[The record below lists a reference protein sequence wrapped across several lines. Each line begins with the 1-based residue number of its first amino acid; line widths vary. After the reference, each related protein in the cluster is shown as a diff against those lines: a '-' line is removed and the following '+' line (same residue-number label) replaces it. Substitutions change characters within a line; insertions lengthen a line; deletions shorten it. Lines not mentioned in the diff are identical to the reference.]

1 MITQAGA
8 HTIPCGR
15 LLLRFNSDR
24 MHIRR
29 GGRARD
35 RESEAISTEM
45 PVGPPYEDTVVSLQ

>member
-1 MITQAGA
+1 MITQEGA

-24 MHIRR
+24 MQIRR

-45 PVGPPYEDTVVSLQ
+45 PVAPHEDTLVSLQ